1 MIFGSVVHLLS
12 VWKSWLWK
20 IWPWKAWF
28 WKVSQSRLESWPQRS
43 SDPTVTVEGKVA
55 QVLEPGRKWQV
66 QYASTLWSAQAPAR
80 AHLKPGDWVK
90 VIGRQGIIL
99 LIEPTEND

>member
-1 MIFGSVVHLLS
+1 MIIGSVVHLLS

-20 IWPWKAWF
+20 SWF
-28 WKVSQSRLESWPQRS
+28 RQVSQPRLEDWPKKS
-43 SDPTVTVEGKVA
+43 SDSEVTVEGKIA
-55 QVLEPGRKWQV
+55 RVLEPGKKWQV
-66 QYASTLWSAQAPAR
+66 QYASTLWSAQTPAL

-99 LIEPTEND
+99 LIEPIDND